1 MKHWSGNNN
10 GIADY
15 LSHNLISESI
25 NFIEDEQMYLKFVGV
40 VTYDEDSI
48 WISIRLKNLMK
59 KSLQVVF
66 GKSNGKELQTAVRR
80 EAREETGLE
89 LS

>member
-1 MKHWSGNNN
+1 
-10 GIADY
+10 
-15 LSHNLISESI
+15 
-25 NFIEDEQMYLKFVGV
+25 MYLKFVGV